1 MMRCAIFL
9 VLNYLVL
16 IASHPLAAQQPVDSI
31 EPRAVIAGVKQ
42 VLQQDYVYPDK
53 AETVVQALE
62 NKRQAGRY
70 SGSLSA
76 EELADL
82 LSQDLVEITGD
93 FHFHLGYAPDA
104 EVERD
109 TAQIDVQTL
118 QKNNFEFQRVEILP
132 GNVGYLR
139 LDYFA
144 ATDDVFELAT
154 SAMEFLGNSDALIL
168 DLRYNRGGHLET
180 AKLIMSYL
188 FPGDRDQELFDYF
201 YNEDGKTI
209 RRGQWVLAGLPGKR
223 MPDIPIFV
231 LTSTTTFSAGEWMA
245 FSLSELERAT
255 VVGQR
260 TAGAAHPVDL
270 KRIDDNFVMQVPIG
284 IVSGP
289 VSGTDFEGLGVAPDH
304 EVPSHRALEMAHKL
318 ALEKLV
324 ETNPAGDARWYLPL
338 LDKAGVTQSEIERD
352 IRDVQGVYEGRK
364 VTIES
369 GVPVYTWGD
378 RFALAL
384 EPLGDSLFGVEGTDD
399 YRFRLVRK
407 NGKVTAMERLFK
419 NGRSRVY
426 RRIEE

>member
-1 MMRCAIFL
+1 MRCALIFVWSIIAL
-9 VLNYLVL
+9 V
-16 IASHPLAAQQPVDSI
+16 APQQLAAQASENSI
-31 EPRAVIAGVKQ
+31 EPCMVIEGLKN
-42 VLQQDYVYPDK
+42 VLHRHYVYPEK
-53 AETVVQALE
+53 ATPIAQELE
-62 NKRQAGRY
+62 NKRRAGRY
-70 SGSLSA
+70 PASLSA

-93 FHFHLGYAPDA
+93 FHFHLGYAPDE
-104 EVERD
+104 EVEGD

-118 QKNNFEFQRVEILP
+118 QKTNFEFQRVEILP

-144 ATDDVFELAT
+144 ATDDVFKLAT
-154 SAMEFLGNSDALIL
+154 GAMEFVSNADALIL

-180 AKLIMSYL
+180 AQLIMSYL

-223 MPDIPIFV
+223 MPDIPVFV

-284 IVSGP
+284 IISGP
-289 VSGTDFEGLGVAPDH
+289 VSGTDFEGSGVAPDH
-304 EVPSHRALEMAHKL
+304 EVPSHRALELAHKL
-318 ALEKLV
+318 ALDKLV
-324 ETNPAGDARWYLPL
+324 ETNPTGDARWYLPL
-338 LDKAGVTQSEIERD
+338 LDKADVTPQDIERD
-352 IRDVQGVYEGRK
+352 IRDVRGVYEGRK

-369 GVPVYTWGD
+369 GVPMYTWAD

-384 EPLGDSLFGVEGTDD
+384 EPLGDGLFGVEGTDD

-419 NGRSRVY
+419 DGRSRVY
-426 RRIEE
+426 RRIEG

>member
-1 MMRCAIFL
+1 MMCCAIIL

-42 VLQQDYVYPDK
+42 VLQQDYVYPEK

-168 DLRYNRGGHLET
+168 DLRYNRGGASGDCT
-180 AKLIMSYL
+180 AYHELP
-188 FPGDRDQELFDYF
+188 FP
-201 YNEDGKTI
+201 
-209 RRGQWVLAGLPGKR
+209 RRQG
-223 MPDIPIFV
+223 
-231 LTSTTTFSAGEWMA
+231 S
-245 FSLSELERAT
+245 
-255 VVGQR
+255 
-260 TAGAAHPVDL
+260 
-270 KRIDDNFVMQVPIG
+270 G
-284 IVSGP
+284 I
-289 VSGTDFEGLGVAPDH
+289 
-304 EVPSHRALEMAHKL
+304 
-318 ALEKLV
+318 
-324 ETNPAGDARWYLPL
+324 
-338 LDKAGVTQSEIERD
+338 I
-352 IRDVQGVYEGRK
+352 
-364 VTIES
+364 
-369 GVPVYTWGD
+369 
-378 RFALAL
+378 
-384 EPLGDSLFGVEGTDD
+384 
-399 YRFRLVRK
+399 
-407 NGKVTAMERLFK
+407 RLFL
-419 NGRSRVY
+419 
-426 RRIEE
+426 